1 MTEPFV
7 AGSRRAPTNPSRRP
21 KLVNFVKMQALS
33 GVQQPLVKAL
43 IVINHEGKR
52 ICSRFC
58 DRKEWA
64 DNDAQRAF
72 EMSLLRKIQ
81 TLGDISES
89 IDVMEF
95 SNYIVAY
102 KQADDLF
109 MFVVG
114 GTDENELIMA
124 EVLTTLDDALN
135 TLMRGQVYEEAVLEN
150 LMSMLLVVDELVDA
164 EGVIMESESGEL
176 AARVGQQ
183 GNSFMDQVPI
193 GEQTLS
199 QALQNAKDQF
209 TRSILS

>member
-1 MTEPFV
+1 
-7 AGSRRAPTNPSRRP
+7 
-21 KLVNFVKMQALS
+21 MQALS